1 MSTIIF
7 GPTTVV
13 QDSTSFTISGHYMY
27 GQDLTSD
34 DAQQY
39 CFKQALKLREE
50 LIKDLLEKINAL

>member
-1 MSTIIF
+1 MSIITWS
-7 GPTTVV
+7 PTTVV
-13 QDSTSFTISGHYMY
+13 QDSASFTVGGHYIY

-50 LIKDLLEKINAL
+50 LIKDLMEKINAL